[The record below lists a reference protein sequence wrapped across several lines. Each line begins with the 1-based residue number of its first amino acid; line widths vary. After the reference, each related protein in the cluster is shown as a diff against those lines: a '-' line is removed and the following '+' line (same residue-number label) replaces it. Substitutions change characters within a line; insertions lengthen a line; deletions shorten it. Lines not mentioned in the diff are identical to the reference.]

1 MRKFLK
7 SIWFPIVLFVL
18 IEIIFFALGFY
29 FMKWYALCEP
39 CPPAPAYCPPCPSG
53 HRGFEMLAVGII
65 PSAIISI
72 IAYFLVKKFSK

>member
-7 SIWFPIVLFVL
+7 SIWFPIILFIL
-18 IEIIFFALGFY
+18 IEIIFFAVGFF
-29 FMKWYALCEP
+29 FMQWHAFCKP
-39 CPPAPAYCPPCPSG
+39 CPSPPAYCPPCPSG

-72 IAYFLVKKFSK
+72 LIYLLIKKFSK